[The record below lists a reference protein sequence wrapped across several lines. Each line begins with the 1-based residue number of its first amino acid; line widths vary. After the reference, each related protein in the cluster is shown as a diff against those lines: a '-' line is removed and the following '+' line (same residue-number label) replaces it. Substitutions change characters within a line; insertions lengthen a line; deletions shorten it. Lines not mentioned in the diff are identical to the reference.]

1 MNRSNS
7 RSCRFFEHAR
17 RQDRGFTLIE
27 LMVAMLLGLIVI
39 AGVSSVFLANV
50 RSYHTNEALSDVQS
64 NSRIAFELMA
74 RDIRQAGLTGCVSNN
89 GRVANVLDVGP
100 NNGGTA
106 WWANWGNAVRG
117 YEQGGVA
124 DPAVSVGTGVAERAA
139 DTDSLQVMGATG
151 AGVSVNEGNGTSS
164 TKANFKLNEPTSNLE
179 TGDIIIVCD
188 PDHAAIVQITDY
200 NDSNVTLV
208 HNPGGAVSPGNCSKG
223 LGFPTVCTT
232 NGNGYN
238 FGPNSRI
245 TKMAAHDWYIGN
257 NPVGGRSL
265 YRQAAVLS
273 GTTVSPVAQEMVRN
287 VTDMQIEYLQPGTTG
302 NEFVTADKV
311 TDWSKVDAVRV
322 TLTLHSTDQRTGSN
336 AKPLERIFS
345 STTTIRNRVG

>member
-1 MNRSNS
+1 MNQSFFRP
-7 RSCRFFEHAR
+7 CRILQHAR

-39 AGVSSVFLANV
+39 AGVASVFLANL

-89 GRVANVLDVGP
+89 GRVANVLEVGP

-117 YEQGGVA
+117 YEQGHD
-124 DPAVSVGTGVAERAA
+124 DPAVATGTGEGERAA
-139 DTDSLQVMGATG
+139 KTDSLQVIGAVG
-151 AGVSVNEGNGTSS
+151 AGVSVKESNDGST
-164 TKANFKLNEPTSNLE
+164 TKANFKLNESTSNLH

-188 PDHAAIVQITDY
+188 PDHAAIVQITNY

-208 HNPGGAVSPGNCSKG
+208 HNTGSSVSPGNCSKG
-223 LGFPTVCTT
+223 LGFPTVCSTT
-232 NGNGYN
+232 GNGYN

-245 TKMAAHDWYIGN
+245 TKMSAHDWYIGI
-257 NPVGGRSL
+257 NPVGGKSL
-265 YRQAAVLS
+265 YRRAAVLS

-302 NEFVTADKV
+302 NEFVSADKV

-322 TLTLHSTDQRTGSN
+322 TLTLHSTNQRAGSD
-336 AKPLERIFS
+336 AQPLERTFS